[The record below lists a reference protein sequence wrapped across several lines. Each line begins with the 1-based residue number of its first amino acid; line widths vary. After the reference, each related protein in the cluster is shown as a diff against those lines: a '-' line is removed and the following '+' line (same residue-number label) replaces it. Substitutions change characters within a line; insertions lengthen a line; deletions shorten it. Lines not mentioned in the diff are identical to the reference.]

1 MRLKNLNNSIIN
13 SFKPFFIN
21 LKYGLFLTLFFFSI
35 SAFAYKI
42 RVEIENC
49 PQYFIYLGVYK
60 GPDFKVIDSL
70 PPKNGVVEFKSDS
83 KLAHGVYF
91 IVIPPQSRF
100 DFIIADEQNIT
111 IKTDANDILG
121 KMQISGEKQY
131 TIFNELQ
138 KEIAIINKKRTQLS
152 MELEF
157 YKSFSP
163 DTVTVI
169 NKIIDSL
176 NKSQSSLYS
185 AYKLKTEKADFLYK
199 ILNVLEPFYVPTE
212 ISNMQYS
219 DPLTHYNY
227 YKAHYLDRVDFN
239 DESLLNTPEFIFHK
253 LLSDYCFYFFDTRI
267 NKPDEVYPDID
278 SLISKTDLNNE
289 YRQYILN
296 YLISRYENPT
306 DLRLEAYLVY
316 IYRNYF
322 MTKKPDWVSD
332 VAYSV
337 MQFKIE
343 SIQYNVIG
351 DIAKDLNL
359 PDINGNYFSIYNIDS
374 DYKVLLFWEPDCDIC
389 NETALILSGYYPK
402 LKEINTEIY
411 AVLSGTE
418 TQEWTAFIS
427 ENEMDWINVYDPSQT
442 SNFSKYY
449 GTYKT
454 PRLYILNRN
463 NKILAKDI
471 KPEFV
476 FDYIQN

>member
-1 MRLKNLNNSIIN
+1 M
-13 SFKPFFIN
+13 
-21 LKYGLFLTLFFFSI
+21 KYGLFLFILFFSI
-35 SAFAYKI
+35 SAFSYNI
-42 RVEIENC
+42 RVEIANC
-49 PQYFIYLGVYK
+49 PQYLIYLGVHK

-70 PPKNGVVEFKSDS
+70 PAVNGVVEFKSDS
-83 KLAHGVYF
+83 KLSHGVYF
-91 IVIPPQSRF
+91 IVVPPQSRF
-100 DFIIADEQNIT
+100 DFIIADDQNIV

-121 KMQISGEKQY
+121 QMQISGEKQY
-131 TIFNELQ
+131 SIFNELQ
-138 KEIAIINKKRTQLS
+138 KEIAIINKRRTQLT

-157 YKSFSP
+157 YKSFMP
-163 DTVTVI
+163 DTVPII
-169 NKIIDSL
+169 NNLIDSL
-176 NKSQSSLYS
+176 NKSQTLLYTK
-185 AYKLKTEKADFLYK
+185 YKLKTEKSDFLYK
-199 ILNVLEPFYVPTE
+199 ILNILEPFYVPEE
-212 ISNMQYS
+212 IGNMQYS

-227 YKAHYLDRVDFN
+227 YKTHYLDRVDFT

-278 SLISKTDLNNE
+278 SLISKTNSNIE
-289 YRQYILN
+289 YRKYILN
-296 YLISRYENPT
+296 YLLSRYENPS

-322 MTKKPDWVSD
+322 MVEKPEWVSD

-343 SIQYNVIG
+343 SIQHNVIG
-351 DIAKDLNL
+351 ETAIDLNL
-359 PDINGNYFSIYNIDS
+359 PDINGDYYSIYNIDA
-374 DYKVLLFWEPDCDIC
+374 DYKILLFWEPDCDIC

-418 TQEWTAFIS
+418 TQEWSEFID
-427 ENEMDWINVYDPSQT
+427 ENGLDWINVYDPFQK

-454 PRLYILNRN
+454 PRIYILNRS
-463 NKILAKDI
+463 NKILTKDI

-476 FDYIQN
+476 FDFIQNHNKKIIEDRNRFNFIFGE